1 MSVRIRLMRLGRKK
15 SLQFRIVAV
24 DSRKKR
30 DGAYLELLGTYQP
43 RFRPAKIEIEENK
56 ALRWLQLG
64 AVPSDTVRS
73 LLSERGIMLKF
84 DLLKRNATAEKIT
97 QVTADWQAKVA
108 QRVAKRAARAKP
120 KSKKK
125 TAAEPTP
132 ATKPQE
138 S

>member
-1 MSVRIRLMRLGRKK
+1 
-15 SLQFRIVAV
+15 
-24 DSRKKR
+24 
-30 DGAYLELLGTYQP
+30 
-43 RFRPAKIEIEENK
+43 
-56 ALRWLQLG
+56 
-64 AVPSDTVRS
+64 
-73 LLSERGIMLKF
+73 MLKF

-97 QVTADWQAKVA
+97 QVTAEWQAKVA

-120 KSKKK
+120 KSRKK